1 MSHLEIAAFILNV
14 LGVWLTSKQ
23 YRICWLVNIA
33 AVFLY
38 MIIFY
43 QVHLLADA
51 ALQGVFIIM
60 QIYGWFSWSKAT
72 AAEPLHAGYMHKAVL
87 GRSMV
92 IGIAGGLFLGML
104 FATYTHASLPWLDSM
119 LASFSLV
126 ASYWAAKKYIE
137 SWAMWCVLDA
147 IYVLM
152 YLHKS
157 LNLTAFLY
165 FIFILLAL
173 NGWRMWRMKWK
184 ADRQAE
190 IQSLGG

>member
-23 YRICWLVNIA
+23 YRICWLVNII
-33 AVFLY
+33 AVMLY

-43 QVHLLADA
+43 QVHLYADA
-51 ALQGVFIIM
+51 LLQGVFVIM
-60 QIYGWFSWSKAT
+60 QLYGWLSWTKAS
-72 AAEPLHAGYMHKAVL
+72 AAKPLHAGYMNQAVMA
-87 GRSMV
+87 RSLL
-92 IGIAGGLFLGML
+92 IGTAGGLVLGLL
-104 FATYTHASLPWLDSM
+104 FSTYTQASLPWLDSM

-126 ASYWAAKKYIE
+126 ASYWAARKYIE

-173 NGWRMWRMKWK
+173 NGWRMWKSQWK
-184 ADRQAE
+184 AGQQAAA
-190 IQSLGG
+190 QL

>member
-33 AVFLY
+33 AVMLY

-43 QVHLLADA
+43 QVHLYADA
-51 ALQGVFIIM
+51 LLQGVFIIM
-60 QIYGWFSWSKAT
+60 QLYGWLSWTKAS
-72 AAEPLHAGYMHKAVL
+72 AAKPLHAGYMNQAVMA
-87 GRSMV
+87 RSLL
-92 IGIAGGLFLGML
+92 IGAAGGLVLGLL
-104 FATYTHASLPWLDSM
+104 FSTYTQASLPWLDSM

-126 ASYWAAKKYIE
+126 ASYWAARKYIE

-173 NGWRMWRMKWK
+173 NGWRMWKKQWQ
-184 ADRQAE
+184 AGRQAVA
-190 IQSLGG
+190 QL

>member
-23 YRICWLVNIA
+23 YRICWLVNIV
-33 AVFLY
+33 AVMLY

-43 QVHLLADA
+43 QVHLYADA
-51 ALQGVFIIM
+51 LLQGVFIIM
-60 QIYGWFSWSKAT
+60 QLYGWLSWTKAS
-72 AAEPLHAGYMHKAVL
+72 AAKPLHAGYMNKAVMARSLLIGAAAGLVL
-87 GRSMV
+87 GL
-92 IGIAGGLFLGML
+92 LFS
-104 FATYTHASLPWLDSM
+104 TYTQASLPWLDSM

-126 ASYWAAKKYIE
+126 ASYWAARKYIE

-147 IYVLM
+147 LYVLM

-173 NGWRMWRMKWK
+173 NGWRMWKKQW
-184 ADRQAE
+184 QAG
-190 IQSLGG
+190 QQAAAQL

>member
-23 YRICWLVNIA
+23 YRICWLVNIV
-33 AVFLY
+33 AVMLY
-38 MIIFY
+38 MVIFY
-43 QVHLLADA
+43 QVHLYADA
-51 ALQGVFIIM
+51 LLQGVFIIM
-60 QIYGWFSWSKAT
+60 QLYGWLSWTKAS
-72 AAEPLHAGYMHKAVL
+72 AAKPLHAGYMNQAVMA
-87 GRSMV
+87 RSLL
-92 IGIAGGLFLGML
+92 IGAAGGLILGLL
-104 FATYTHASLPWLDSM
+104 FSTYTQASLPWLDSM

-126 ASYWAAKKYIE
+126 ASYWAARKYIE

-147 IYVLM
+147 LYVLM

-173 NGWRMWRMKWK
+173 NGWRMWKKQW
-184 ADRQAE
+184 QAAA
-190 IQSLGG
+190 QL

>member
-23 YRICWLVNIA
+23 YRICWLVNII
-33 AVFLY
+33 AVMLY

-43 QVHLLADA
+43 QVHLYADA
-51 ALQGVFIIM
+51 LLQGVFIIM
-60 QIYGWFSWSKAT
+60 QLYGWLSWTKAS
-72 AAEPLHAGYMHKAVL
+72 AAKPLHAGYMNQAVMARSLLIGTAAGLVL
-87 GRSMV
+87 GL
-92 IGIAGGLFLGML
+92 LFS
-104 FATYTHASLPWLDSM
+104 TYTQASLPWLDSM

-126 ASYWAAKKYIE
+126 ASYWAARKYIE

-173 NGWRMWRMKWK
+173 NGWRMWKSQWK
-184 ADRQAE
+184 TGQQASA
-190 IQSLGG
+190 QL

>member
-23 YRICWLVNIA
+23 YRICWLVNII
-33 AVFLY
+33 AVILY

-43 QVHLLADA
+43 QVHLYADA
-51 ALQGVFIIM
+51 LLQGVFIIM
-60 QIYGWFSWSKAT
+60 QLYGWLSWTKAS
-72 AAEPLHAGYMHKAVL
+72 AAKPLHAGYMNQAVMARSLLIGTAAGLVL
-87 GRSMV
+87 GL
-92 IGIAGGLFLGML
+92 LFS
-104 FATYTHASLPWLDSM
+104 AYTQASLPWLDSM

-126 ASYWAAKKYIE
+126 ASYWAARKYIE

-173 NGWRMWRMKWK
+173 NGWRMWKSQWK
-184 ADRQAE
+184 AGQQASA
-190 IQSLGG
+190 QL

>member
-23 YRICWLVNIA
+23 YRICWLVNIV
-33 AVFLY
+33 AVMLY

-43 QVHLLADA
+43 QVHLYADA
-51 ALQGVFIIM
+51 MLQGVFIIM
-60 QIYGWFSWSKAT
+60 QLYGWLSWSGASQAQPVHPAYMNKAVMVRSLLTGT
-72 AAEPLHAGYMHKAVL
+72 AAGLLL
-87 GRSMV
+87 GL
-92 IGIAGGLFLGML
+92 LFS
-104 FATYTHASLPWLDSM
+104 TYTQASLPWLDSM

-126 ASYWAAKKYIE
+126 ASYWAARKYIE

-173 NGWRMWRMKWK
+173 NGWRMWKSQWK
-184 ADRQAE
+184 AGQQASA
-190 IQSLGG
+190 QL

>member
-23 YRICWLVNIA
+23 YRICWLVNII
-33 AVFLY
+33 AVVLY

-43 QVHLLADA
+43 QVHLYADA
-51 ALQGVFIIM
+51 LLQGVFVIM
-60 QIYGWFSWSKAT
+60 QLYGWLSWTKAS
-72 AAEPLHAGYMHKAVL
+72 AAKPLHAGYMNKAVMA
-87 GRSMV
+87 RSLL
-92 IGIAGGLFLGML
+92 IGAAGGLILGLL
-104 FATYTHASLPWLDSM
+104 FSTYTQASLPWLDSM

-126 ASYWAAKKYIE
+126 ASYWAARKYIE

-173 NGWRMWRMKWK
+173 NGWRMWKSQWK
-184 ADRQAE
+184 TGQQAAA
-190 IQSLGG
+190 QL

>member
-23 YRICWLVNIA
+23 YRICWLVNIV
-33 AVFLY
+33 AVMLY
-38 MIIFY
+38 MVIFY
-43 QVHLLADA
+43 QVHLYADA
-51 ALQGVFIIM
+51 LLQGVFIIM
-60 QIYGWFSWSKAT
+60 QLYGWLSWTKAS
-72 AAEPLHAGYMHKAVL
+72 AAKPLHAGYMNQAVMARSLLIGAAAGLVL
-87 GRSMV
+87 GL
-92 IGIAGGLFLGML
+92 LFS
-104 FATYTHASLPWLDSM
+104 TYTQASLPWLDSM

-126 ASYWAAKKYIE
+126 ASYWAARKYIE

-147 IYVLM
+147 LYVLM

-173 NGWRMWRMKWK
+173 NGWRMWKKQWQ
-184 ADRQAE
+184 AGRQAAT
-190 IQSLGG
+190 QL

>member
-33 AVFLY
+33 AVMLY

-43 QVHLLADA
+43 QVHLYADA
-51 ALQGVFIIM
+51 LLQGVFIIM
-60 QIYGWFSWSKAT
+60 QLYGWLSWSGASQAQPVHPVYMNKAVMARSLLIGT
-72 AAEPLHAGYMHKAVL
+72 AAGLVL
-87 GRSMV
+87 GL
-92 IGIAGGLFLGML
+92 LFS
-104 FATYTHASLPWLDSM
+104 TYTQASLPWLDSM

-126 ASYWAAKKYIE
+126 ASYWAARKYIE

-147 IYVLM
+147 LYVLM

-173 NGWRMWRMKWK
+173 NGWRMWKSQWK
-184 ADRQAE
+184 AGQQAAA
-190 IQSLGG
+190 QL

>member
-33 AVFLY
+33 AVVLY

-43 QVHLLADA
+43 QVHLYADA
-51 ALQGVFIIM
+51 LLQGVFIIM
-60 QIYGWFSWSKAT
+60 QLYGWLSWTKAS
-72 AAEPLHAGYMHKAVL
+72 AAKPLHAGYMNKAVMA
-87 GRSMV
+87 RSLL
-92 IGIAGGLFLGML
+92 IGAAGGLVLGLL
-104 FATYTHASLPWLDSM
+104 FSTYTQASLPWLDSM

-126 ASYWAAKKYIE
+126 ASYWAARKYIE

-147 IYVLM
+147 LYVLM

-173 NGWRMWRMKWK
+173 NGWRMWKKQW
-184 ADRQAE
+184 QAG
-190 IQSLGG
+190 QQAAAQL

>member
-23 YRICWLVNIA
+23 YRICWLVNIV
-33 AVFLY
+33 AVMLY

-43 QVHLLADA
+43 QVHLYADA
-51 ALQGVFIIM
+51 LLQGVFIIM
-60 QIYGWFSWSKAT
+60 QLYGWLSWTKAS
-72 AAEPLHAGYMHKAVL
+72 AAKPLHAGYMNKAVMA
-87 GRSMV
+87 RSLL
-92 IGIAGGLFLGML
+92 IGAAGGLVLGLL
-104 FATYTHASLPWLDSM
+104 FSTYTQASLPWLDSM

-126 ASYWAAKKYIE
+126 ASYWAARKYIE

-147 IYVLM
+147 LYVLM

-173 NGWRMWRMKWK
+173 NGWRMWKSQWK
-184 ADRQAE
+184 TGQQAAA
-190 IQSLGG
+190 QL

>member
-23 YRICWLVNIA
+23 YRICWLVNIV
-33 AVFLY
+33 AVMLY

-43 QVHLLADA
+43 QVHLYADA
-51 ALQGVFIIM
+51 LLQGVFIIM
-60 QIYGWFSWSKAT
+60 QLYGWLSWTKAS
-72 AAEPLHAGYMHKAVL
+72 AAKPLHAGYMNKAVMA
-87 GRSMV
+87 RSLL
-92 IGIAGGLFLGML
+92 IGAAGGLILGLL
-104 FATYTHASLPWLDSM
+104 FSTYTQASLPWLDSM

-126 ASYWAAKKYIE
+126 ASYWAARKYIE

-173 NGWRMWRMKWK
+173 NGWRMWKSQWK
-184 ADRQAE
+184 AGQQAAV
-190 IQSLGG
+190 QL

>member
-23 YRICWLVNIA
+23 YRICWLVNIV
-33 AVFLY
+33 AVILY

-43 QVHLLADA
+43 QVHLYADA
-51 ALQGVFIIM
+51 MLQGVFIVM
-60 QIYGWFSWSKAT
+60 QLYGWYSWSVSSNAETRHAAYMNRAVMARSLVAGTAT
-72 AAEPLHAGYMHKAVL
+72 GLVL
-87 GRSMV
+87 GL
-92 IGIAGGLFLGML
+92 LFS
-104 FATYTHASLPWLDSM
+104 AYTQASLPWLDSM
-119 LASFSLV
+119 LAAFSLV
-126 ASYWAAKKYIE
+126 ASYWAARKYIE

-157 LNLTAFLY
+157 LNVTAFLY

-173 NGWRMWRMKWK
+173 NGWRMWKKQWS
-184 ADRQAE
+184 ADRQASA
-190 IQSLGG
+190 QL

>member
-33 AVFLY
+33 AVVLY

-43 QVHLLADA
+43 QVHLYADA
-51 ALQGVFIIM
+51 MLQGVFIIM
-60 QIYGWFSWSKAT
+60 QLYGWLSWSGASQAQPVHPAYMNKAVMARSLLTGT
-72 AAEPLHAGYMHKAVL
+72 AAGLVL
-87 GRSMV
+87 GL
-92 IGIAGGLFLGML
+92 LFS
-104 FATYTHASLPWLDSM
+104 TYTQASLPWLDSM

-126 ASYWAAKKYIE
+126 ASYWAARKYIE

-147 IYVLM
+147 LYVLM
-152 YLHKS
+152 YLYKS

-173 NGWRMWRMKWK
+173 NGWRMWKKQW
-184 ADRQAE
+184 QAG
-190 IQSLGG
+190 QQAAAQL

>member
-23 YRICWLVNIA
+23 YRICWLVNIV
-33 AVFLY
+33 AVMLY
-38 MIIFY
+38 MVIFY
-43 QVHLLADA
+43 QVHLYADA
-51 ALQGVFIIM
+51 LLQGVFIIM
-60 QIYGWFSWSKAT
+60 QLYGWLSWTKAS
-72 AAEPLHAGYMHKAVL
+72 AAKPLHAGYMNQAVMA
-87 GRSMV
+87 RSLL
-92 IGIAGGLFLGML
+92 IGAAGGLILGLL
-104 FATYTHASLPWLDSM
+104 FSTYTQASLPWLDSM

-126 ASYWAAKKYIE
+126 ASYWAARKYIE

-173 NGWRMWRMKWK
+173 NGWRMWKSQWK
-184 ADRQAE
+184 AGQQAAA
-190 IQSLGG
+190 QL

>member
-23 YRICWLVNIA
+23 YRICWLVNIV
-33 AVFLY
+33 AVILY
-38 MIIFY
+38 MVLFY
-43 QVHLLADA
+43 QVHLFADA
-51 ALQGVFIIM
+51 ALQGVFVIM
-60 QIYGWFSWSKAT
+60 QIYGWYSWSKAS
-72 AAEPLHAGYMHKAVL
+72 ADRPLLSGYMQKPIIVKSIA
-87 GRSMV
+87 
-92 IGIAGGLFLGML
+92 IGAAGGLFLGLL
-104 FATYTHASLPWLDSM
+104 FSVYTKASLPWLDSM

-137 SWAMWCVLDA
+137 SWAMWCILDA

-152 YLHKS
+152 YLYKS

-173 NGWRMWRMKWK
+173 NGWRMWKQQWK
-184 ADRQAE
+184 AEQ
-190 IQSLGG
+190 QNTVTL

>member
-33 AVFLY
+33 AVVLY

-43 QVHLLADA
+43 QVHLYADA
-51 ALQGVFIIM
+51 MLQGVFIIM
-60 QIYGWFSWSKAT
+60 QLYGWLNWSGASQAQPVHPAYMNKAVMARSLLIGT
-72 AAEPLHAGYMHKAVL
+72 AAGLVL
-87 GRSMV
+87 GL
-92 IGIAGGLFLGML
+92 LFS
-104 FATYTHASLPWLDSM
+104 TYTQASLPWLDSM

-126 ASYWAAKKYIE
+126 ASYWAARKYIE

-147 IYVLM
+147 LYVLM

-173 NGWRMWRMKWK
+173 NGWRMWKKQW
-184 ADRQAE
+184 QAG
-190 IQSLGG
+190 QQAAAQL

>member
-1 MSHLEIAAFILNV
+1 MSRLEIAAFILNV

-23 YRICWLVNIA
+23 YRICWLVNIV
-33 AVFLY
+33 AVILY

-43 QVHLLADA
+43 QVHLYADA
-51 ALQGVFIIM
+51 MLQGVFIVM
-60 QIYGWFSWSKAT
+60 QLYGWYSWSVSSNAETRHAAYMKRAVMARSLVAGT
-72 AAEPLHAGYMHKAVL
+72 AAGLVL
-87 GRSMV
+87 GL
-92 IGIAGGLFLGML
+92 LFS
-104 FATYTHASLPWLDSM
+104 AYTQASLPWLDSM
-119 LASFSLV
+119 LAAFSLV
-126 ASYWAAKKYIE
+126 ASYWAARKYIE

-173 NGWRMWRMKWK
+173 NGWRMWKKQWS
-184 ADRQAE
+184 ADRQASA
-190 IQSLGG
+190 QL

>member
-23 YRICWLVNIA
+23 YRICWLVNIV
-33 AVFLY
+33 AVILY
-38 MIIFY
+38 MVIFY

-60 QIYGWFSWSKAT
+60 QIYGWFSWSKAS
-72 AAEPLHAGYMHKAVL
+72 AAEPLQAGYMPKRVL
-87 GRSMV
+87 GCSLL
-92 IGIAGGLFLGML
+92 IGVAGGLLLGLL
-104 FATYTHASLPWLDSM
+104 FSSYTHAALPWLDSM

-147 IYVLM
+147 VYVLM
-152 YLHKS
+152 YMHKS

-173 NGWRMWRMKWK
+173 NGWRMWKAQWK
-184 ADRQAE
+184 VSQPAA
-190 IQSLGG
+190 L

>member
-33 AVFLY
+33 AVMLY

-43 QVHLLADA
+43 QVHLYADA
-51 ALQGVFIIM
+51 LLQGVFIIM
-60 QIYGWFSWSKAT
+60 QLYGWLSWTKAS
-72 AAEPLHAGYMHKAVL
+72 AAKPLHAGYMNQAVMARSLLIGAAAGLVL
-87 GRSMV
+87 GL
-92 IGIAGGLFLGML
+92 LFS
-104 FATYTHASLPWLDSM
+104 TYTQASLPWLDSM

-126 ASYWAAKKYIE
+126 ASYWAARKYIE

-173 NGWRMWRMKWK
+173 NGWRMWKSQWK
-184 ADRQAE
+184 AGQQAAA
-190 IQSLGG
+190 QL

>member
-33 AVFLY
+33 AVVLY

-43 QVHLLADA
+43 QVHLYADA
-51 ALQGVFIIM
+51 MLQGVFIIM
-60 QIYGWFSWSKAT
+60 QLYGWLSWSGASQAQPVHPAYMNKAVMASSLLIGT
-72 AAEPLHAGYMHKAVL
+72 AAGLLL
-87 GRSMV
+87 GL
-92 IGIAGGLFLGML
+92 LFS
-104 FATYTHASLPWLDSM
+104 TYTQASLPWLDSM

-126 ASYWAAKKYIE
+126 ASYWAARKYIE

-147 IYVLM
+147 LYVLM

-173 NGWRMWRMKWK
+173 NGWRMWKKQW
-184 ADRQAE
+184 QAGQQAAAQ
-190 IQSLGG
+190 I

>member
-23 YRICWLVNIA
+23 YRICWLVNII
-33 AVFLY
+33 AVILY

-43 QVHLLADA
+43 QVHLYADA
-51 ALQGVFIIM
+51 LLQGVFIIM
-60 QIYGWFSWSKAT
+60 QLYGWLSWTKAS
-72 AAEPLHAGYMHKAVL
+72 AAKPLHAGYMNQAVMA
-87 GRSMV
+87 RSLL
-92 IGIAGGLFLGML
+92 IGTAGGLVLGLL
-104 FATYTHASLPWLDSM
+104 FSTYTQASLPWLDSM

-126 ASYWAAKKYIE
+126 ASYWAARKYIE

-147 IYVLM
+147 LYVLM

-173 NGWRMWRMKWK
+173 NGWRMWKSQWK
-184 ADRQAE
+184 TGQQAAA
-190 IQSLGG
+190 QL